1 MLGFSVN
8 KQITI
13 KVKYVNQV
21 LYTINMVYKI
31 PHLCDCEDGTIAVF
45 LHHKNKQTQNFYY
58 HGKNS

>member
-1 MLGFSVN
+1 MFRFSGN
-8 KQITI
+8 NWI
-13 KVKYVNQV
+13 KNNFKYVDRH

-31 PHLCDCEDGTIAVF
+31 PHLCDCEDVIIAVF